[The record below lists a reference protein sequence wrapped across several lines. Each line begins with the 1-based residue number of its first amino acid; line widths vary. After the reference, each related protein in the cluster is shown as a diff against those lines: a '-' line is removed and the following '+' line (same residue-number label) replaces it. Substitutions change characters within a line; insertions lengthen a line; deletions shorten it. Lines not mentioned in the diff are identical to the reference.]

1 MIVAVPT
8 THYPLPTILYF
19 TTKKI
24 DMMTYTPPTQA
35 VFDLFKQLNN
45 TPRPS
50 HHEERAA
57 DFLCDFARQ
66 HGLDYSRDSHNCV
79 VIRKPATP
87 GHENATPIV
96 ILNHMDMVCV
106 AEPGKQ
112 YDPLTDPIEA
122 YCEDGWMHARGT
134 SLGADNGIGLSMA
147 LAILADDKIVHGP
160 LEVITTTN
168 EEDGMTGASHLSPDF
183 ISGRKV
189 INLDSEDYDTITT
202 GAAGA
207 YLQIH
212 HLPISRVTAPRDHC
226 WYRIAI
232 DGGRGGHSGVDINKG
247 RASAV
252 TLLWALLNAIADE
265 TIVNVASITVGDA
278 SASIASRGEAVICVP
293 ADEAVEQ
300 VEDRQEHFN
309 AWLSEEYGTADP
321 DIRCTIT
328 PCQPCQQVI
337 NPDSV
342 VALMEALEQTPQG
355 VIAMSQ
361 TMPDTVH
368 TSNNVGL
375 IRTEQD
381 EVTVSTHTRSFD
393 VDEMERTGL
402 DIKQAFAQAGATTEL
417 VMSAPA
423 WQENPDSDFLNLTS
437 DVFNDV
443 LGWRPRKVAMHFV
456 LEAGFFVQKFPGIE
470 MASIGPRIVE
480 PHSTRERVELQTI
493 DDIWRVTI
501 QLLARLA

>member
-1 MIVAVPT
+1 MSHIPSSQV
-8 THYPLPTILYF
+8 
-19 TTKKI
+19 
-24 DMMTYTPPTQA
+24 

-50 HHEERAA
+50 HHEERIA
-57 DFLCDFARQ
+57 DFLCQFAQRL
-66 HGLDYSRDSHNCV
+66 GLDYTRDAHNCV
-79 VIRKPATP
+79 VIRKAATP

-112 YDPLTDPIEA
+112 FDPLNDPIEA
-122 YCEDGWMHARGT
+122 YTEDGWMHARGT

-147 LAILADDKIVHGP
+147 LAILQDDSIVHGP

-168 EEDGMTGASHLSPDF
+168 EEDGMTGASNLSPDF
-183 ISGRKV
+183 IRGRKV

-212 HLPISRVTAPRDHC
+212 HLPITRLNAPRSHK
-226 WYRIAI
+226 WYRVAV

-247 RASAV
+247 RASA
-252 TLLWALLNAIADE
+252 TLLLWALLNAIAEE
-265 TIVNVASITVGDA
+265 TIVNVSHLQVGDA
-278 SASIASRGEAVICVP
+278 SASIASRGEAIICVP
-293 ADEAVEQ
+293 AEDAVEQ
-300 VEDRQEHFN
+300 VEDREPHFN
-309 AWLSEEYGTADP
+309 EWLHNEYGETDP
-321 DIRCTIT
+321 DVHCTIT
-328 PCQPCQQVI
+328 PCDPCAQVI
-337 NPDSV
+337 NPNQV
-342 VALMEALEQTPQG
+342 AALMDALEQTPQG

-361 TMPDTVH
+361 TMPGTVH
-368 TSNNVGL
+368 TSNNVGMV
-375 IRTEQD
+375 RTLDNEI
-381 EVTVSTHTRSFD
+381 TVSTHTRSFD
-393 VDEMERTGL
+393 VDEMEQTGL
-402 DIKQAFAQAGATTEL
+402 DIKEVFAEAGATTEL

-423 WQENPDSDFLNLTS
+423 WQENPDSDFINLTS

-480 PHSTRERVELQTI
+480 PHSTRERVELKTI

-501 QLLARLA
+501 ELLARLA

>member
-1 MIVAVPT
+1 
-8 THYPLPTILYF
+8 
-19 TTKKI
+19 
-24 DMMTYTPPTQA
+24 MTNIPSTQA
-35 VFDLFKQLNN
+35 VYDLFRQLNN

-57 DFLCDFARQ
+57 DFLVGFAQRM
-66 HGLDYSRDSHNCV
+66 GLDYSRDDHNCV

-87 GHENATPIV
+87 GHEQATPIV

-106 AEPGKQ
+106 AEPGRQ
-112 YDPLTDPIEA
+112 FDPLNDVIEP
-122 YCEDGWMHARGT
+122 YTEDGWMHARGT

-147 LAILADDKIVHGP
+147 LAILQDDSIVHGP

-168 EEDGMTGASHLSPDF
+168 EEDGMTGASNLAPDF
-183 ISGRKV
+183 IKGRKV

-212 HLPISRVTAPRDHC
+212 HLPIARMGAPRGHK
-226 WYRIAI
+226 WYRVNIG
-232 DGGRGGHSGVDINKG
+232 GGRGGHSGVDINKG
-247 RASAV
+247 RASAT
-252 TLLWALLNAIADE
+252 TLIWALLNAIAQE
-265 TIVNVASITVGDA
+265 TIVNVANISVGDA

-293 ADEAVEQ
+293 ADDAVEQ
-300 VEDRQEHFN
+300 VEEREAHFN
-309 AWLSEEYGTADP
+309 EWLHDEYGDTDP
-321 DIRCTIT
+321 NVRCTIT
-328 PCQPCQQVI
+328 PCDPAQQVI
-337 NPDSV
+337 NPNQV
-342 VALMEALEQTPQG
+342 AALMDALEQTPQG

-361 TMPDTVH
+361 TMPGTVH
-368 TSNNVGL
+368 TSNNVGM
-375 IRTEQD
+375 IRTEAD
-381 EVTVSTHTRSFD
+381 EITVSTHTRSFD
-393 VDEMERTGL
+393 VAEMEQTGK
-402 DIKQAFAQAGATTEL
+402 DICEVFAQAGANTQL

-423 WQENPDSDFLNLTS
+423 WQENPDSDFINLTS

-456 LEAGFFVQKFPGIE
+456 LEAGFFVQKYPGIE

-480 PHSTRERVELQTI
+480 PHSTRERVELKTI

-501 QLLARLA
+501 ELLARLA

>member
-1 MIVAVPT
+1 MSHIPSSQV
-8 THYPLPTILYF
+8 
-19 TTKKI
+19 
-24 DMMTYTPPTQA
+24 

-50 HHEERAA
+50 HHEERIA
-57 DFLCDFARQ
+57 DFLCQFAQRL
-66 HGLDYSRDSHNCV
+66 GLDYTRDAHNCV
-79 VIRKPATP
+79 VIRKAATP

-112 YDPLTDPIEA
+112 FDPLNDPIEA
-122 YCEDGWMHARGT
+122 YTEDGWMHARGT

-147 LAILADDKIVHGP
+147 LAILQDDSIVHGP

-168 EEDGMTGASHLSPDF
+168 EEDGMTGASNLSPDF
-183 ISGRKV
+183 IRGRKV

-212 HLPISRVTAPRDHC
+212 HLPITRLNAPRSHK
-226 WYRIAI
+226 WYRVAV

-247 RASAV
+247 RASA
-252 TLLWALLNAIADE
+252 TLLLWALLNAIAEE
-265 TIVNVASITVGDA
+265 TIVNVAHLHVGDA
-278 SASIASRGEAVICVP
+278 SASIASRGEAIICVP
-293 ADEAVEQ
+293 AEDAVEQ
-300 VEDRQEHFN
+300 VEDREPHFN
-309 AWLSEEYGTADP
+309 EWLHNEYGETDP
-321 DIRCTIT
+321 DVHCTIT
-328 PCQPCQQVI
+328 PCDPCAQVI
-337 NPDSV
+337 NPNQV
-342 VALMEALEQTPQG
+342 AALMDALEQTPQG

-361 TMPDTVH
+361 TMPGTVH
-368 TSNNVGL
+368 TSNNVGMV
-375 IRTEQD
+375 RTLDNEI
-381 EVTVSTHTRSFD
+381 TVSTHTRSFD
-393 VDEMERTGL
+393 VDEMEQTGL
-402 DIKQAFAQAGATTEL
+402 DIKEVFAEAGATTEL

-423 WQENPDSDFLNLTS
+423 WQENPNSDFINLTS

-480 PHSTRERVELQTI
+480 PHSTRERVELKTI

-501 QLLARLA
+501 ELLARLA

>member
-1 MIVAVPT
+1 
-8 THYPLPTILYF
+8 
-19 TTKKI
+19 
-24 DMMTYTPPTQA
+24 MTYIPQPKA
-35 VFDLFKQLNN
+35 VYELFAQLNG

-57 DFLCDFARQ
+57 NFLCDFAQQ

-87 GHENATPIV
+87 GHEHATPVV

-112 YDPLTDPIEA
+112 FDPLSDHIEA
-122 YCEDGWMHARGT
+122 YCENGWMHARGT

-183 ISGRKV
+183 IKGRKV

-212 HLPISRVTAPRDHC
+212 HLPITRVNAPRNHS
-226 WYRIAI
+226 WYRVAI

-247 RASAV
+247 RASAT
-252 TLLWALLNAIADE
+252 TLLWALLNAIAEE
-265 TIVNVASITVGDA
+265 TIVNVAAISVGDA
-278 SASIASRGEAVICVP
+278 SASIASRGEAIICVP
-293 ADEAVEQ
+293 ADDAVEQ
-300 VEDRQEHFN
+300 VEEREAHFN
-309 AWLSEEYGTADP
+309 EWLDDEYGTTDP
-321 DIRCTIT
+321 AVRCTIT
-328 PCQPCQQVI
+328 PCDACPQVI
-337 NPDSV
+337 DPNQV
-342 VALMEALEQTPQG
+342 VALMDALEQTPQG
-355 VIAMSQ
+355 VIAMSK
-361 TMPDTVH
+361 TMPGTVH
-368 TSNNVGL
+368 TSNNVGM
-375 IRTEQD
+375 IRTGD
-381 EVTVSTHTRSFD
+381 NDITVSTHTRSFD
-393 VDEMERTGL
+393 VGEMEQTGL
-402 DIKQAFAQAGATTEL
+402 DIKDVFAQVGAHTEL

-423 WQENPDSDFLNLTS
+423 WQENPDSDFINLTS
-437 DVFNDV
+437 DVFQDV

-480 PHSTRERVELQTI
+480 PHSTRERVELKTI
-493 DDIWRVTI
+493 DDIWRVTVE
-501 QLLARLA
+501 LLARLA

>member
-1 MIVAVPT
+1 MSHIPSSQV
-8 THYPLPTILYF
+8 
-19 TTKKI
+19 
-24 DMMTYTPPTQA
+24 

-50 HHEERAA
+50 HHEERIA
-57 DFLCDFARQ
+57 DFLCQFAQRL
-66 HGLDYSRDSHNCV
+66 GLDYTRDAHNCV
-79 VIRKPATP
+79 VIRKAATP

-112 YDPLTDPIEA
+112 FDPLNDPIEA
-122 YCEDGWMHARGT
+122 YTEDGWMHARGT

-147 LAILADDKIVHGP
+147 LAILQDDSIVHGP

-168 EEDGMTGASHLSPDF
+168 EEDGMTGASNLSPDF
-183 ISGRKV
+183 IRGRKV

-212 HLPISRVTAPRDHC
+212 HLPITRLNAPRSHK
-226 WYRIAI
+226 WYRVAV

-247 RASAV
+247 RASA
-252 TLLWALLNAIADE
+252 TLLLWALLNAIAEE
-265 TIVNVASITVGDA
+265 TIVNVAHLQVGDA
-278 SASIASRGEAVICVP
+278 SASIASRGEAIICVP
-293 ADEAVEQ
+293 AEDAVEQ
-300 VEDRQEHFN
+300 VEDREPHFN
-309 AWLSEEYGTADP
+309 EWLQNEYGETDP
-321 DIRCTIT
+321 DVHCTIT
-328 PCQPCQQVI
+328 PCDPCTQVI
-337 NPDSV
+337 NPNQV
-342 VALMEALEQTPQG
+342 AALMDALEQTPQG

-361 TMPDTVH
+361 TMPGTVH
-368 TSNNVGL
+368 TSNNVGMV
-375 IRTEQD
+375 RTLDNEI
-381 EVTVSTHTRSFD
+381 TVSTHTRSFD
-393 VDEMERTGL
+393 VDEMEQTGL
-402 DIKQAFAQAGATTEL
+402 DIKEVFAEAGATTEL

-423 WQENPDSDFLNLTS
+423 WQENPDSDFINLTS

-480 PHSTRERVELQTI
+480 PHSTRERVELKTI

-501 QLLARLA
+501 ELLARLA

>member
-1 MIVAVPT
+1 MSHIPSSQV
-8 THYPLPTILYF
+8 
-19 TTKKI
+19 
-24 DMMTYTPPTQA
+24 

-45 TPRPS
+45 TPRLS
-50 HHEERAA
+50 HHEERIA
-57 DFLCDFARQ
+57 DFLCQFAQRL
-66 HGLDYSRDSHNCV
+66 GLDYTRDAHNCV
-79 VIRKPATP
+79 VIRKAATP

-112 YDPLTDPIEA
+112 FDPLNDPIEA
-122 YCEDGWMHARGT
+122 YTEDGWMHARGT

-147 LAILADDKIVHGP
+147 LAILQDDSIVHGP

-168 EEDGMTGASHLSPDF
+168 EEDGMTGASNLSPDF
-183 ISGRKV
+183 IRGRKV

-212 HLPISRVTAPRDHC
+212 HLPITRLNAPRSHK
-226 WYRIAI
+226 WYRVAV

-247 RASAV
+247 RASA
-252 TLLWALLNAIADE
+252 TLLLWALLNAIAEE
-265 TIVNVASITVGDA
+265 TIVNVAHLQVGDA
-278 SASIASRGEAVICVP
+278 SASIASRGEAIICVP
-293 ADEAVEQ
+293 AEDAVEQ
-300 VEDRQEHFN
+300 VEDREPHFN
-309 AWLSEEYGTADP
+309 EWLHNEYGETDP
-321 DIRCTIT
+321 DVHCTIT
-328 PCQPCQQVI
+328 PCDPCAQVI
-337 NPDSV
+337 NPNQV
-342 VALMEALEQTPQG
+342 AALMDALEQTPQG

-361 TMPDTVH
+361 TMPGTVH
-368 TSNNVGL
+368 TSNNVGMV
-375 IRTEQD
+375 RTLDNEI
-381 EVTVSTHTRSFD
+381 TVSTHTRSFD
-393 VDEMERTGL
+393 VDEMEQTGL
-402 DIKQAFAQAGATTEL
+402 DIKEVFAEAGATTEL

-423 WQENPDSDFLNLTS
+423 WQENPDSDFINLTS

-480 PHSTRERVELQTI
+480 PHSTRERVELKTI

-501 QLLARLA
+501 ELLARLA

>member
-1 MIVAVPT
+1 MSHIPSSQV
-8 THYPLPTILYF
+8 
-19 TTKKI
+19 
-24 DMMTYTPPTQA
+24 

-50 HHEERAA
+50 HHEERIA
-57 DFLCDFARQ
+57 DFLCQFAQRL
-66 HGLDYSRDSHNCV
+66 GLDYTRDAHNCV
-79 VIRKPATP
+79 VIRKAATP

-112 YDPLTDPIEA
+112 FDPLNDSIDA
-122 YCEDGWMHARGT
+122 YTEDGWMHARGT

-147 LAILADDKIVHGP
+147 LAILQDDNIVHGP

-168 EEDGMTGASHLSPDF
+168 EEDGMTGASNLSPDF
-183 ISGRKV
+183 IRGRKV

-212 HLPISRVTAPRDHC
+212 HLPITRLNAPRSHK
-226 WYRIAI
+226 WYRVAV

-247 RASAV
+247 RASA
-252 TLLWALLNAIADE
+252 TLLLWALLNAIAEE
-265 TIVNVASITVGDA
+265 TIVNVAHLQVGDA
-278 SASIASRGEAVICVP
+278 SASIASRGEAIICVP
-293 ADEAVEQ
+293 AEDAVEQ
-300 VEDRQEHFN
+300 VEDREPHFN
-309 AWLSEEYGTADP
+309 EWLHNEYGETDP
-321 DIRCTIT
+321 DVHCTIT
-328 PCQPCQQVI
+328 PCDPCPQVI
-337 NPDSV
+337 NPNHV
-342 VALMEALEQTPQG
+342 AALMDALEQTPQG

-361 TMPDTVH
+361 TMPGTVH
-368 TSNNVGL
+368 TSNNVGMV
-375 IRTEQD
+375 RTLDNEI
-381 EVTVSTHTRSFD
+381 TVSTHTRSFD
-393 VDEMERTGL
+393 VDEMEQTGL
-402 DIKQAFAQAGATTEL
+402 DIKEVFAEAGATTEL

-423 WQENPDSDFLNLTS
+423 WQENPDSDFINLTS

-480 PHSTRERVELQTI
+480 PHSTRERVELKTI

-501 QLLARLA
+501 ELLARLA

>member
-1 MIVAVPT
+1 MSHIPSSQV
-8 THYPLPTILYF
+8 
-19 TTKKI
+19 
-24 DMMTYTPPTQA
+24 

-50 HHEERAA
+50 HHEERIA
-57 DFLCDFARQ
+57 DFLCQFAQRL
-66 HGLDYSRDSHNCV
+66 GLDYTRDAHNCV
-79 VIRKPATP
+79 VIRKAATP

-112 YDPLTDPIEA
+112 FDPLNDPIEA
-122 YCEDGWMHARGT
+122 YTEDGWMHARGT

-147 LAILADDKIVHGP
+147 LAILQDDSIVHGP

-168 EEDGMTGASHLSPDF
+168 EEDGMTGASNLSPDF
-183 ISGRKV
+183 IRGRKV

-212 HLPISRVTAPRDHC
+212 HLPITRLNAPRSHK
-226 WYRIAI
+226 WYRVAV

-247 RASAV
+247 RASA
-252 TLLWALLNAIADE
+252 TLLLWALLNAIAEE
-265 TIVNVASITVGDA
+265 TIVNVAHLQVGDA
-278 SASIASRGEAVICVP
+278 SASIASRGEAIICVP
-293 ADEAVEQ
+293 AEDAVEQ
-300 VEDRQEHFN
+300 VEDREPHFN
-309 AWLSEEYGTADP
+309 EWLHNEYGETDP
-321 DIRCTIT
+321 DVHCTIT
-328 PCQPCQQVI
+328 PCDPCAQVI
-337 NPDSV
+337 NPNQV
-342 VALMEALEQTPQG
+342 AALMDALEQTPQG

-361 TMPDTVH
+361 TMPGTVH
-368 TSNNVGL
+368 TSNNVGMV
-375 IRTEQD
+375 RTLDNEI
-381 EVTVSTHTRSFD
+381 TVSTHTRSFD
-393 VDEMERTGL
+393 VDDMEQTGL
-402 DIKQAFAQAGATTEL
+402 DIKEVFAEAGATTEL

-423 WQENPDSDFLNLTS
+423 WQENPDSDFINLTS

-480 PHSTRERVELQTI
+480 PHSTRERVELKTI

-501 QLLARLA
+501 ELLARLA

>member
-1 MIVAVPT
+1 MSHIPSSQV
-8 THYPLPTILYF
+8 
-19 TTKKI
+19 
-24 DMMTYTPPTQA
+24 

-50 HHEERAA
+50 HHEERIA
-57 DFLCDFARQ
+57 DFLCQFAQRL
-66 HGLDYSRDSHNCV
+66 GLDYTRDAHNCV
-79 VIRKPATP
+79 VIRKAATP

-112 YDPLTDPIEA
+112 FDPLNDSIDA
-122 YCEDGWMHARGT
+122 YTEDGWMHARGT

-147 LAILADDKIVHGP
+147 LAILQDDNIVHGP

-168 EEDGMTGASHLSPDF
+168 EEDGMTGASNLSPDF
-183 ISGRKV
+183 IRGRKV

-212 HLPISRVTAPRDHC
+212 HLPITRLNAPRSHK
-226 WYRIAI
+226 WYRVAV

-247 RASAV
+247 RASA
-252 TLLWALLNAIADE
+252 TLLLWALLNAIAEE
-265 TIVNVASITVGDA
+265 TIVNVAHLQVGDA
-278 SASIASRGEAVICVP
+278 SASIASRGEAIICVP
-293 ADEAVEQ
+293 AEDAVEQ
-300 VEDRQEHFN
+300 VEDREPHFN
-309 AWLSEEYGTADP
+309 EWLHNEYGETDP
-321 DIRCTIT
+321 DVHCTIT
-328 PCQPCQQVI
+328 PCDPCAQVI
-337 NPDSV
+337 NPNQV
-342 VALMEALEQTPQG
+342 AALMDALEQTPQG

-361 TMPDTVH
+361 TMPGTVH
-368 TSNNVGL
+368 TSNNVGMV
-375 IRTEQD
+375 RTLDNEI
-381 EVTVSTHTRSFD
+381 TVSTHTRSFD
-393 VDEMERTGL
+393 VDEMEQTGL
-402 DIKQAFAQAGATTEL
+402 DIKEVFAEAGATTEL

-423 WQENPDSDFLNLTS
+423 WQENPDSDFINLTS

-480 PHSTRERVELQTI
+480 PHSTRERVELKTI

-501 QLLARLA
+501 ELLARLA

>member
-1 MIVAVPT
+1 
-8 THYPLPTILYF
+8 
-19 TTKKI
+19 
-24 DMMTYTPPTQA
+24 MTYIPSSQ
-35 VFDLFKQLNN
+35 VVYDLFKQLNH

-57 DFLCDFARQ
+57 DFLCNFAQQ
-66 HGLDYSRDSHNCV
+66 HGLDYSRDDHNCV
-79 VIRKPATP
+79 VIRKAATP
-87 GHENATPIV
+87 GHEGATPIV

-106 AEPGKQ
+106 AEPGKE
-112 YDPLTDPIEA
+112 YDPLTDPIES
-122 YCEDGWMHARGT
+122 YTEDGWMHARGT

-168 EEDGMTGASHLSPDF
+168 EEDGMTGASNLSPDF
-183 ISGRKV
+183 IRGRKV

-212 HLPISRVTAPRDHC
+212 HLPLRRVNAPRDHC
-226 WYRIAI
+226 WYRIGI

-265 TIVNVASITVGDA
+265 AIVNVASFSAGDA
-278 SASIASRGEAVICVP
+278 SASIASRGEAIICVP
-293 ADEAVEQ
+293 SEDAVEQ
-300 VEDRQEHFN
+300 VEEREDHFN
-309 AWLSEEYGTADP
+309 EWLHDEYGLTDP
-321 DIRCTIT
+321 DIHCIIEPCT
-328 PCQPCQQVI
+328 PQAQVI
-337 NPDSV
+337 DPDCV
-342 VALMEALEQTPQG
+342 VALMEALGQTPQG

-361 TMPDTVH
+361 AMEGTVH

-375 IRTEQD
+375 IRTERD
-381 EVTVSTHTRSFD
+381 EMTVSTHTRSFD
-393 VDEMERTGL
+393 VAEMEQTGL
-402 DIKQAFAQAGATTEL
+402 AIKEVFAQWGATTEL

-437 DVFNDV
+437 DVFQDV

-456 LEAGFFVQKFPGIE
+456 LEAGFFVQKYPGIE

-480 PHSTRERVELQTI
+480 PHSTRERVELHTI
-493 DDIWRVTI
+493 DDIWRVTVE
-501 QLLARLA
+501 LLARLA

>member
-1 MIVAVPT
+1 MSHIPSSQV
-8 THYPLPTILYF
+8 
-19 TTKKI
+19 
-24 DMMTYTPPTQA
+24 

-50 HHEERAA
+50 HHEERIA
-57 DFLCDFARQ
+57 DFLCQFAQRL
-66 HGLDYSRDSHNCV
+66 GLDYTRDAHNCV
-79 VIRKPATP
+79 VIRKAATP

-112 YDPLTDPIEA
+112 FDPLNDPIEA
-122 YCEDGWMHARGT
+122 YTEDGWMHARGT

-147 LAILADDKIVHGP
+147 LAILQDDSIVHGP

-168 EEDGMTGASHLSPDF
+168 EEDGMTGASNLSPDF
-183 ISGRKV
+183 IRGRKV

-212 HLPISRVTAPRDHC
+212 HLPITRLNAPRSHK
-226 WYRIAI
+226 WYRVAV

-247 RASAV
+247 RASA
-252 TLLWALLNAIADE
+252 TLLLWALLNAIAEE
-265 TIVNVASITVGDA
+265 TIVNVAHLQVGDA
-278 SASIASRGEAVICVP
+278 SASIASRGEAIICVP
-293 ADEAVEQ
+293 AEDAVEQ
-300 VEDRQEHFN
+300 VEDREPHFN
-309 AWLSEEYGTADP
+309 EWLHNEYGETDP
-321 DIRCTIT
+321 DVHCTIT
-328 PCQPCQQVI
+328 PCDPCPQVI
-337 NPDSV
+337 NPNQV
-342 VALMEALEQTPQG
+342 AALMDALEQTPQG

-361 TMPDTVH
+361 TMPGTVH
-368 TSNNVGL
+368 TSNNVGMV
-375 IRTEQD
+375 RTLDNEI
-381 EVTVSTHTRSFD
+381 TVSTHTRSFD
-393 VDEMERTGL
+393 VDEMEQTGL
-402 DIKQAFAQAGATTEL
+402 DIKEVFAEAGATTEL

-423 WQENPDSDFLNLTS
+423 WQENPDSDFINLTS

-470 MASIGPRIVE
+470 MASIGPRIIE
-480 PHSTRERVELQTI
+480 PHSTRERVELKTI

-501 QLLARLA
+501 ELLARLA

>member
-1 MIVAVPT
+1 MSHIPSSQV
-8 THYPLPTILYF
+8 
-19 TTKKI
+19 
-24 DMMTYTPPTQA
+24 

-50 HHEERAA
+50 HHEERIA
-57 DFLCDFARQ
+57 DFLCQFAQRL
-66 HGLDYSRDSHNCV
+66 GLDYTRDAHNCV
-79 VIRKPATP
+79 VIRKAATS

-112 YDPLTDPIEA
+112 FDPLNDSIEA
-122 YCEDGWMHARGT
+122 YTEDGWMHARGT

-147 LAILADDKIVHGP
+147 LAILQDDSIVHGP

-168 EEDGMTGASHLSPDF
+168 EEDGMTGASNLSPDF
-183 ISGRKV
+183 IRGRKV

-212 HLPISRVTAPRDHC
+212 HLPITRLNAPRSHK
-226 WYRIAI
+226 WYRVAV

-247 RASAV
+247 RASA
-252 TLLWALLNAIADE
+252 TLLLWALLNAIAEE
-265 TIVNVASITVGDA
+265 TIVNVAHLQVGDA
-278 SASIASRGEAVICVP
+278 SASIASRGEAIICVP
-293 ADEAVEQ
+293 AEDAVEQ
-300 VEDRQEHFN
+300 VEDREPHFN
-309 AWLSEEYGTADP
+309 EWLHNEYGETDP
-321 DIRCTIT
+321 DVHCTIT
-328 PCQPCQQVI
+328 PCDPCTQVI
-337 NPDSV
+337 NPNQV
-342 VALMEALEQTPQG
+342 AALMDALEQTPQG

-361 TMPDTVH
+361 TMPGTVH
-368 TSNNVGL
+368 TSNNVGMV
-375 IRTEQD
+375 RTLDNEI
-381 EVTVSTHTRSFD
+381 TVSTHTRSFD
-393 VDEMERTGL
+393 VDEMEQTGL
-402 DIKQAFAQAGATTEL
+402 DIKEVFAEAGATTEL

-423 WQENPDSDFLNLTS
+423 WQENPNSDFINLTS

-456 LEAGFFVQKFPGIE
+456 LEAGFFVQKYPSIE

-480 PHSTRERVELQTI
+480 PHSTRERVELKTI

-501 QLLARLA
+501 ELLARLA

>member
-1 MIVAVPT
+1 M
-8 THYPLPTILYF
+8 THIPSS
-19 TTKKI
+19 
-24 DMMTYTPPTQA
+24 QV
-35 VFDLFKQLNN
+35 VFELFKQLNA

-50 HHEERAA
+50 HHEERIA
-57 DFLCDFARQ
+57 DFLCQFAQRL
-66 HGLDYSRDSHNCV
+66 GLDYTRDAHNCV
-79 VIRKPATP
+79 VIRKAATP
-87 GHENATPIV
+87 GHEDSTPIV

-112 YDPLTDPIEA
+112 FDPLNDSIEA
-122 YCEDGWMHARGT
+122 YSEDGWMHARGT

-147 LAILADDKIVHGP
+147 LAILQDDNIVHGP

-168 EEDGMTGASHLSPDF
+168 EEDGMTGASNLSPDF
-183 ISGRKV
+183 IQGRKV

-212 HLPISRVTAPRDHC
+212 HLPITRVNAPRGHK
-226 WYRIAI
+226 WYRVAV

-247 RASAV
+247 RASA
-252 TLLWALLNAIADE
+252 TLLMLALLNAIAEE
-265 TIVNVASITVGDA
+265 TIVNVAHLQVGDA
-278 SASIASRGEAVICVP
+278 SASIASRGEAIICVP
-293 ADEAVEQ
+293 AEDGVEE
-300 VEDRQEHFN
+300 VEDREPHFN
-309 AWLSEEYGTADP
+309 EWLHNEYGETDP
-321 DIRCTIT
+321 DVRCTIT
-328 PCQPCQQVI
+328 PCEPCEQVI
-337 NPDSV
+337 NPNQV
-342 VALMEALEQTPQG
+342 AALMFALEETPQG

-361 TMPDTVH
+361 TMPGTVH
-368 TSNNVGL
+368 TSNNVGM

-381 EVTVSTHTRSFD
+381 EITVSTHTRSFD
-393 VDEMERTGL
+393 VDEMEQTGL
-402 DIKQAFAQAGATTEL
+402 QIKEVFAQAGATTEL

-423 WQENPDSDFLNLTS
+423 WQENPDSDFINLTS

-456 LEAGFFVQKFPGIE
+456 LEAGFFVQKYPGIE

-501 QLLARLA
+501 ELLARLAAV

>member
-1 MIVAVPT
+1 MSHIPSSQV
-8 THYPLPTILYF
+8 
-19 TTKKI
+19 
-24 DMMTYTPPTQA
+24 

-50 HHEERAA
+50 HHEERIA
-57 DFLCDFARQ
+57 DFLCQFAQRL
-66 HGLDYSRDSHNCV
+66 GLDYTRDAHNCV
-79 VIRKPATP
+79 VIRKAATP
-87 GHENATPIV
+87 GHENATPII

-112 YDPLTDPIEA
+112 FDPLNDPIEA
-122 YCEDGWMHARGT
+122 YTEDGWMHARGT

-147 LAILADDKIVHGP
+147 LAILQDDSIVHGP

-168 EEDGMTGASHLSPDF
+168 EEDGMTGASNLSPDF
-183 ISGRKV
+183 IRGRKV

-212 HLPISRVTAPRDHC
+212 HLPITRLNAPRSHK
-226 WYRIAI
+226 WYRVAV

-247 RASAV
+247 RASA
-252 TLLWALLNAIADE
+252 TLLLWALLNAIAEE
-265 TIVNVASITVGDA
+265 TIVNVAHLQVGDA
-278 SASIASRGEAVICVP
+278 SASIASRGEAIICVP
-293 ADEAVEQ
+293 AEDAVEQ
-300 VEDRQEHFN
+300 VEDREPHFN
-309 AWLSEEYGTADP
+309 EWLHNEYGETDP
-321 DIRCTIT
+321 DVHCTIT
-328 PCQPCQQVI
+328 PCDPCTHVI
-337 NPDSV
+337 NPNQV
-342 VALMEALEQTPQG
+342 AALMDALEQTPQG

-361 TMPDTVH
+361 TMPGTVH
-368 TSNNVGL
+368 TSNNVGMV
-375 IRTEQD
+375 RTLDNEI
-381 EVTVSTHTRSFD
+381 TVSTHTRSFD
-393 VDEMERTGL
+393 VDEMEQTGL
-402 DIKQAFAQAGATTEL
+402 DIKEVFAEAGATTEL

-423 WQENPDSDFLNLTS
+423 WQENPDSDFINLTS

-480 PHSTRERVELQTI
+480 PHSTRERVELKTI

-501 QLLARLA
+501 ELLARLA

>member
-1 MIVAVPT
+1 
-8 THYPLPTILYF
+8 
-19 TTKKI
+19 
-24 DMMTYTPPTQA
+24 MTYIPSSQ
-35 VFDLFKQLNN
+35 VVYDLFKQLNH

-57 DFLCDFARQ
+57 DFLCNFAQQ
-66 HGLDYSRDSHNCV
+66 HGLDYSRDDHNCV
-79 VIRKPATP
+79 VIRKAATP
-87 GHENATPIV
+87 GHEGATPIV

-106 AEPGKQ
+106 AEPGKE
-112 YDPLTDPIEA
+112 YDPLTDPIES
-122 YCEDGWMHARGT
+122 YTEDGWMHARGT

-168 EEDGMTGASHLSPDF
+168 EEDGMTGASNLSPDF
-183 ISGRKV
+183 IRGRKV

-212 HLPISRVTAPRDHC
+212 HLPLRRVNAPRDHC
-226 WYRIAI
+226 WYRIGI

-265 TIVNVASITVGDA
+265 AIVNVASFSAGDA
-278 SASIASRGEAVICVP
+278 SASIASRGEAIICVP
-293 ADEAVEQ
+293 SEDAVEQ
-300 VEDRQEHFN
+300 VEEREDHFN
-309 AWLSEEYGTADP
+309 EWLHDEYGLTDP
-321 DIRCTIT
+321 DIHCTIEPCT
-328 PCQPCQQVI
+328 PQAQVI
-337 NPDSV
+337 DPDCV
-342 VALMEALEQTPQG
+342 VALMEALGQTPQG

-361 TMPDTVH
+361 AMEGTVH

-375 IRTEQD
+375 IRTERD
-381 EVTVSTHTRSFD
+381 EMTVSTHTRSFD
-393 VDEMERTGL
+393 VAEMEQTGL
-402 DIKQAFAQAGATTEL
+402 AIKEVFAQWGATTEL

-437 DVFNDV
+437 DVFQDV

-456 LEAGFFVQKFPGIE
+456 LEAGFFVQKYPGIE

-480 PHSTRERVELQTI
+480 PHSTRERVELHTI
-493 DDIWRVTI
+493 DDIWRVTVE
-501 QLLARLA
+501 LLARLA

>member
-1 MIVAVPT
+1 MSHIPSSQV
-8 THYPLPTILYF
+8 
-19 TTKKI
+19 
-24 DMMTYTPPTQA
+24 

-50 HHEERAA
+50 HHEERIA
-57 DFLCDFARQ
+57 DFLCQFAQRL
-66 HGLDYSRDSHNCV
+66 GLDYTRDAHNCA
-79 VIRKPATP
+79 VIRKAATP

-112 YDPLTDPIEA
+112 FDPLNDPIEA
-122 YCEDGWMHARGT
+122 YTEDGWMHARGT

-147 LAILADDKIVHGP
+147 LAILQDDSIVHGP

-168 EEDGMTGASHLSPDF
+168 EEDGMTGASNLSPDF
-183 ISGRKV
+183 IRGRKV

-212 HLPISRVTAPRDHC
+212 HLPITRLNAPRSHK
-226 WYRIAI
+226 WYRVAV

-247 RASAV
+247 RASA
-252 TLLWALLNAIADE
+252 TLLLWALLNAIAEE
-265 TIVNVASITVGDA
+265 TIVNVAHLQVGDA
-278 SASIASRGEAVICVP
+278 SASIASRGEAIICVP
-293 ADEAVEQ
+293 AEDAVEQ
-300 VEDRQEHFN
+300 VEDREPHFN
-309 AWLSEEYGTADP
+309 EWLHNEYGETDP
-321 DIRCTIT
+321 DVHCTIT
-328 PCQPCQQVI
+328 PCDPCPQVI
-337 NPDSV
+337 NPNQV
-342 VALMEALEQTPQG
+342 AALMDALEQTPQG

-361 TMPDTVH
+361 TMPGTVH
-368 TSNNVGL
+368 TSNNVGMV
-375 IRTEQD
+375 RTLDNEI
-381 EVTVSTHTRSFD
+381 TVSTHTRSFD
-393 VDEMERTGL
+393 VDEMEQTGL
-402 DIKQAFAQAGATTEL
+402 DIKEVFAEAGATTEL

-423 WQENPDSDFLNLTS
+423 WQENPNSDFINLTS

-480 PHSTRERVELQTI
+480 PHSTRERVELKTI

-501 QLLARLA
+501 ELLARLA

>member
-1 MIVAVPT
+1 MSHIPSSQV
-8 THYPLPTILYF
+8 
-19 TTKKI
+19 
-24 DMMTYTPPTQA
+24 

-50 HHEERAA
+50 HHEERIA
-57 DFLCDFARQ
+57 DFLCQFAQRL
-66 HGLDYSRDSHNCV
+66 GLDYTRDAHNCV
-79 VIRKPATP
+79 VIRKAATP

-112 YDPLTDPIEA
+112 FDPLNDSIEA
-122 YCEDGWMHARGT
+122 YTEDGWMHARGT

-147 LAILADDKIVHGP
+147 LAILQDDSIVHGP

-168 EEDGMTGASHLSPDF
+168 EEDGMTGASNLSPDF
-183 ISGRKV
+183 IRGRKV

-212 HLPISRVTAPRDHC
+212 HLPITRLNAPRSHK
-226 WYRIAI
+226 WYRVAV

-247 RASAV
+247 RASA
-252 TLLWALLNAIADE
+252 TLLLWALLNAIAEE
-265 TIVNVASITVGDA
+265 TIVNVAHLQVGDA
-278 SASIASRGEAVICVP
+278 SASIASRGEAIICVP
-293 ADEAVEQ
+293 AEDAVEQ
-300 VEDRQEHFN
+300 VEDREPHFN
-309 AWLSEEYGTADP
+309 EWLHNEYGETDP
-321 DIRCTIT
+321 DVHCTIT
-328 PCQPCQQVI
+328 PCDPCAQVI
-337 NPDSV
+337 NPNQ
-342 VALMEALEQTPQG
+342 VATLMDALEQTPQG

-361 TMPDTVH
+361 TMPGTVH
-368 TSNNVGL
+368 TSNNVGMV
-375 IRTEQD
+375 RTLDNEI
-381 EVTVSTHTRSFD
+381 TVSTHTRSFD
-393 VDEMERTGL
+393 VDEMEQTGL
-402 DIKQAFAQAGATTEL
+402 DIKEVFAEAGATTEL

-423 WQENPDSDFLNLTS
+423 WQENPDSDFINLTS

-480 PHSTRERVELQTI
+480 PHSTRERVELKTI

-501 QLLARLA
+501 ELLARLA

>member
-1 MIVAVPT
+1 MSHIPSSQV
-8 THYPLPTILYF
+8 
-19 TTKKI
+19 
-24 DMMTYTPPTQA
+24 

-50 HHEERAA
+50 HHEERIA
-57 DFLCDFARQ
+57 DFLCQFAQRL
-66 HGLDYSRDSHNCV
+66 GLDYTRDAHNCV
-79 VIRKPATP
+79 VIRKAATP

-112 YDPLTDPIEA
+112 FDPLNDSIEA
-122 YCEDGWMHARGT
+122 YTEDGWMHARGT

-147 LAILADDKIVHGP
+147 LAILQDDSIVHGP

-168 EEDGMTGASHLSPDF
+168 EEDGMTGASNLSPDF
-183 ISGRKV
+183 IRGRKV

-212 HLPISRVTAPRDHC
+212 HLPITRLNAPRSHK
-226 WYRIAI
+226 WYRVAV

-247 RASAV
+247 RASA
-252 TLLWALLNAIADE
+252 TLLLWALLNAIAEE
-265 TIVNVASITVGDA
+265 TIVNVAHLQVGDA
-278 SASIASRGEAVICVP
+278 SASIASRGEAIICVP
-293 ADEAVEQ
+293 AEDAVEQ
-300 VEDRQEHFN
+300 VEDREPHFN
-309 AWLSEEYGTADP
+309 EWLHNEYGETDP
-321 DIRCTIT
+321 DVHCTIT
-328 PCQPCQQVI
+328 PCDPCPQVI
-337 NPDSV
+337 NPNQV
-342 VALMEALEQTPQG
+342 AALMDALEQTPQG

-361 TMPDTVH
+361 TMPGTVH
-368 TSNNVGL
+368 TSNNVGMV
-375 IRTEQD
+375 RTLDNEI
-381 EVTVSTHTRSFD
+381 TVSTHTRSFD
-393 VDEMERTGL
+393 VDEMEQTGL
-402 DIKQAFAQAGATTEL
+402 DIKEVFAEAGATTEL

-423 WQENPDSDFLNLTS
+423 WQENPNSDFINLTS

-456 LEAGFFVQKFPGIE
+456 LEAGFFVQKYPGIE

-480 PHSTRERVELQTI
+480 PHSTRERVELKTI

-501 QLLARLA
+501 ELLARLA

>member
-1 MIVAVPT
+1 MSHIPSSQV
-8 THYPLPTILYF
+8 
-19 TTKKI
+19 
-24 DMMTYTPPTQA
+24 

-50 HHEERAA
+50 HHEERIA
-57 DFLCDFARQ
+57 DFLCQFAQRL
-66 HGLDYSRDSHNCV
+66 GLDYTRDAHNCV
-79 VIRKPATP
+79 VIRKAATP

-112 YDPLTDPIEA
+112 FDPLNDPIEA
-122 YCEDGWMHARGT
+122 YTEDGWMHARGT

-147 LAILADDKIVHGP
+147 LAILQDDSIVHGP

-168 EEDGMTGASHLSPDF
+168 EEDGMTGASNLSPDF
-183 ISGRKV
+183 IRGRKV

-212 HLPISRVTAPRDHC
+212 HLPITRLNAPRSHK
-226 WYRIAI
+226 WYRVAV

-247 RASAV
+247 RASA
-252 TLLWALLNAIADE
+252 TLLLWALLNAIAEE
-265 TIVNVASITVGDA
+265 TIVNVAHLQVGDA
-278 SASIASRGEAVICVP
+278 SASIASRGEAIICVP
-293 ADEAVEQ
+293 AEDAVEQ
-300 VEDRQEHFN
+300 VEDREPHFN
-309 AWLSEEYGTADP
+309 EWLHNEYGETDP
-321 DIRCTIT
+321 DVHCTIT
-328 PCQPCQQVI
+328 PCDPCAQVI
-337 NPDSV
+337 NPNQV
-342 VALMEALEQTPQG
+342 AALMDALEQTPQG

-361 TMPDTVH
+361 TMPGTVH
-368 TSNNVGL
+368 TSNNVGMV
-375 IRTEQD
+375 RTLDNEI
-381 EVTVSTHTRSFD
+381 TVSTHTRSFD
-393 VDEMERTGL
+393 VDEMEQTGL
-402 DIKQAFAQAGATTEL
+402 DIKEVFAEAGATTEL

-423 WQENPDSDFLNLTS
+423 WQENPDSDFINLTS

-480 PHSTRERVELQTI
+480 PHSTRERVELKTI

-501 QLLARLA
+501 ELLARLA